1 MNASEWI
8 GLVSLACTILG
19 GLGYIFVLLNTK
31 IDSAEK
37 SSKKYAV
44 VLIERMWDK
53 AEEHFATKADLGRME
68 GKLDAILV
76 HIQYLRDKKD
86 E

>member
-8 GLVSLACTILG
+8 GLVGLACTILG
-19 GLGYIFVLLNTK
+19 GLGYIFMLLNTK
-31 IDSAEK
+31 ISDAEA
-37 SSKKYAV
+37 SSKKYAMA
-44 VLIERMWDK
+44 LIERMWDK

-68 GKLDAILV
+68 GKLDVILL
-76 HIQYLRDKKD
+76 HIEYLRKDKD